1 MTSAESLIIN
11 RIVDIKIEYAMELTV
26 EELIERLQEVKD
38 SHKKVYIEQ
47 NDESLMTPVI
57 GVEEKHYGVIILV

>member
-1 MTSAESLIIN
+1 MTNTELLIMN
-11 RIVDIKIEYAMELTV
+11 RIVDIKTEYAMELTV

-47 NDESLMTPVI
+47 NDESLMTPVT
-57 GVEEKHYGVIILV
+57 GVEEKHYGVIILS